1 MNIMLKKTITS
12 FIAISSLALFT
23 FANTANAASNTESF
37 PIGSSI
43 SDDSGTRGY
52 WSGTLYDTAQHFVE
66 TVKGPTKVNVY
77 ANFSS
82 TVEID
87 YYFNG
92 VYQGNFSF
100 SYGSPSHE
108 VTVPANT
115 YCSFYVKAY
124 YASYSNP
131 VSGYVNIY

>member
-12 FIAISSLALFT
+12 FIAISSLALCT
-23 FANTANAASNTESF
+23 FANTANAASNTEPF
-37 PIGSSI
+37 PTDSSI

-66 TVKGPTKVNVY
+66 KVKGPTTVNVY

-92 VYQGNFSF
+92 VYQGCFTF
-100 SYGSPSHE
+100 SYGSPSHQ
-108 VTVPANT
+108 VTVPSNT
-115 YCSFYVKAY
+115 YCDFYIQSY

-131 VSGYVNIY
+131 NSGYVNIY

>member
-1 MNIMLKKTITS
+1 MKLDIQYKIRENRIYLDYLHSHSYWYKY
-12 FIAISSLALFT
+12 L
-23 FANTANAASNTESF
+23 NRNSNYF
-37 PIGSSI
+37 
-43 SDDSGTRGY
+43 DD
-52 WSGTLYDTAQHFVE
+52 FVE
-66 TVKGPTKVNVY
+66 KVKGPTTVNVY

-92 VYQGNFSF
+92 VYQGCFTF
-100 SYGSPSHE
+100 SYGSPSHQ

-115 YCSFYVKAY
+115 YCDFYIQAY

-131 VSGYVNIY
+131 NSGYVNIY